1 MIKAQEKKNELDLAK
16 VTLDVCNSLN
26 IVSIHDC
33 YNSGGSQGHVGIIE
47 TTQSYQ
53 EEGDV
58 LGKAAGME
66 SSSSI
71 QPSGKCLGKGTFRF
85 TLVSTGDN
93 YARY

>member
-1 MIKAQEKKNELDLAK
+1 MIKAQEIINELELAK

-58 LGKAAGME
+58 LGKTDGME
-66 SSSSI
+66 SSSLI
-71 QPSGKCLGKGTFRF
+71 QPLGKCLIGRHFPFFFK
-85 TLVSTGDN
+85 
-93 YARY
+93 

>member
-1 MIKAQEKKNELDLAK
+1 MIKAQEKINDLDLAK

-58 LGKAAGME
+58 LGKTDGME
-66 SSSSI
+66 SSSLI
-71 QPSGKCLGKGTFRF
+71 QPSGECLGKGTFRF